1 MCGKWQSQEEKNMG
15 IVIRTNATALRT
27 LRSLN
32 KTSRSLNENMVKLS
46 SGQRINSAK
55 DDAAGL
61 AISQSLTA
69 QTASINQAS
78 RNSADAISSLQ
89 IAEGAMGEVANT
101 LVRMRELSMQSASG
115 QVSDGQRAFIHQE
128 MDQLRQEVSRI
139 SEVTEFNGLSL
150 LDGSLDGAGNTLSFQ
165 VGIQNTANDR
175 IGVNI
180 GTLSSTGLGINTMSF
195 TSQTASQNALTKIDS
210 AINSISVER
219 ANLGAKMNRLQITID
234 NLASAN
240 ENLSAANSRIRDV
253 DVGSEMGNMV
263 SNQILAQAGSA
274 MLSQANALPQIALSL
289 IG

>member
-1 MCGKWQSQEEKNMG
+1 MG

-150 LDGSLDGAGNTLSFQ
+150 LDGSLSGSGNTLSFQ

>member
-1 MCGKWQSQEEKNMG
+1 MG

>member
-1 MCGKWQSQEEKNMG
+1 MG

-32 KTSRSLNENMVKLS
+32 KTSRSLNENMVRLS

-69 QTASINQAS
+69 QTTSINQAS

-150 LDGSLDGAGNTLSFQ
+150 LDGSLEGAGNTLSFQ
-165 VGIQNTANDR
+165 VGIQNTGNDR
-175 IGVNI
+175 IGVSI
-180 GTLSSTGLGINTMSF
+180 GTLSATGLGISSMSF
-195 TSQTASQNALTKIDS
+195 TSQTASQNALSAIDS

>member
-150 LDGSLDGAGNTLSFQ
+150 LDGSLSGSGNTLSFQ

>member
-1 MCGKWQSQEEKNMG
+1 MS
-15 IVIRTNATALRT
+15 IVIRTNATAMRT
-27 LRSLN
+27 LSSLN
-32 KTSRSLNENMVKLS
+32 KSTRSLNENMVKLS

-69 QTASINQAS
+69 QTTSINQAS
-78 RNSADAISSLQ
+78 RNSADAISALQ
-89 IAEGAMGEVANT
+89 IAEGAMGEVANS

-115 QVSDGQRAFIHQE
+115 QLSNQQRSFIDQE
-128 MDQLRQEVSRI
+128 MGQLREEVSRI
-139 SEVTEFNGLSL
+139 SAVTEFNGLSL
-150 LDGSLDGAGNTLSFQ
+150 MDGSLTGAGNTLTFQ
-165 VGIQNTANDR
+165 VGIENTANDR

-180 GTLSSTGLGINTMSF
+180 GTMTATALGIGSMSLS
-195 TSQTASQNALTKIDS
+195 TQTAAQDALTAIDA
-210 AINSISVER
+210 AINAVSVQR
-219 ANLGAKMNRLQITID
+219 ANLGSKMNRLQITID
-234 NLASAN
+234 NLGSAN